1 MSTKEGKKVKLST
14 FILALILIALV
25 CGLLVILIYTGVIG
39 NKKAEPEV
47 AKLDKVEEE
56 IVLAENEY
64 KLLNNNF
71 SKFDL
76 SFLKLENEKKN
87 KIYSP
92 LSIKYALKMLEEG
105 TSGEA
110 KAQLDSIASDYAIT
124 PYTTNSK
131 MAFANA
137 LFIRD
142 TFKDEI
148 KDEYKNTLKTKYNAE
163 IQTDSFSN
171 AKTIN
176 NWVNKNTLGLIPDI
190 FEDNDVSNFDFAL
203 INALGIDMEWQH
215 KFLKYWY
222 EDDDNITSDVSYQ
235 HENIG
240 WGVFE
245 QLQTLKFDKTQDV
258 SSMKVIA
265 TLNNY
270 DIVKELG
277 EDKIKETVKNA
288 FIEWVNSDQFQ
299 YEKDN
304 DTIQKL
310 FENDYSNSGID
321 KAFEK
326 YWAEGF
332 FPEYGK
338 SSYLDEIKTNV
349 GRVDYTT
356 DFSLYVDD
364 DVKVFA
370 KDLEKVNGTTL
381 QYVGIMPINEDLD
394 KFIENTSE
402 EDILS
407 LINNLKKLK
416 LENFNDGVLTKITGF
431 IPKFTF
437 DYELD
442 LQKDLNKIGITNI
455 FESGKANLTKLTD
468 NKDAFISKIKH
479 KANIEFTEDGIKAA
493 ATTGA
498 GGAGAGDL
506 FDYIFEIPVEEIDI
520 TFDKPYMFLIRDK
533 ETGETWFVGTVYNPL
548 DAKDE
553 TGPLSGKDPYGL

>member
-25 CGLLVILIYTGVIG
+25 CGLLILLIYTGVIG
-39 NKKAEPEV
+39 NKKVEPEV
-47 AKLDKVEEE
+47 AKLDKVEVEP
-56 IVLAENEY
+56 VLAENEY
-64 KLLNNNF
+64 KLVNNNF

-76 SFLKLENEKKN
+76 SFLKLENGKEN

-105 TSGEA
+105 TTGEA
-110 KAQLDSIASDYAIT
+110 KAQLDSIASNYAIT
-124 PYTTNSK
+124 PYTTNKK

-148 KDEYKNTLKTKYNAE
+148 KDEYKNTLKTNYNAE
-163 IQTDSFSN
+163 IQTDSFAN

-176 NWVNKNTLGLIPDI
+176 NWVNKNTLGLISDI
-190 FEDNDVSNFDFAL
+190 FDDNDVSNFDFAL

-222 EDDDNITSDVSYQ
+222 EDDEHITSDVSYS
-235 HENIG
+235 HENFG
-240 WGVFE
+240 WAVFE

-288 FIEWVNSDQFQ
+288 FVEWVNSDQFQ
-299 YEKDN
+299 YDKESDV
-304 DTIQKL
+304 IQEL
-310 FENDYSNSGID
+310 FENDYSKSGID

-326 YWAEGF
+326 YYTEGF
-332 FPEYGK
+332 FPEYEK
-338 SSYLDEIKTNV
+338 SNYLDEIKTNV

-364 DVKVFA
+364 NVKVFA

-402 EDILS
+402 TDILA
-407 LINNLKKLK
+407 LINNLKELK
-416 LENFNDGVLTKITGF
+416 LESFNDGVLTKITGF

-442 LQKDLNKIGITNI
+442 LQKDLNKIGITNV

-493 ATTGA
+493 ATTAA
-498 GGAGAGDL
+498 GGSGAGDY
-506 FDYIFEIPVEEIDI
+506 FDYLFEIPVEEIDI

-548 DAKDE
+548 DVKDE
-553 TGPLSGKDPYGL
+553 TGPVDIGGGVP